1 MRGLKKHAV
10 LNVKKEKVIE
20 MSITIRA
27 RGIEGHLWRLSIEDE
42 VWEMNTTE
50 ELLAVLNQL
59 VMLKDKFGRIDKR
72 GD

>member
-1 MRGLKKHAV
+1 
-10 LNVKKEKVIE
+10 